1 MMKTTLPYTGSG
13 RIIFFLSLLLLAT
26 VYSLAQDF
34 KGRDGNVTYNGN
46 NQYIFNRYTALAS
59 TAASGSLSFTVA
71 DITQLSGSY
80 SFTNS
85 ANPYQNDALS
95 KGDLVMVIQ
104 MQGADIVTTDNA
116 SYGSITDY
124 QGTGLYELRTVYQVS
139 GNTILLCENLSNTYT
154 VGNRSRAQVVRVPRF
169 QDLSIGSNATI
180 TGLPWDGETGGI
192 VAIEAEGT
200 VTINGIIS
208 ANALGF
214 RGGVD
219 DKSQSSPSGSAV
231 ISLYRTTATNSAA
244 TKGESIAGNAI
255 DYNTYL
261 NGANGRG
268 APANG
273 GGGGNGHNAG
283 GGGGANAG
291 LSGALLPWNGT
302 GIKNSSGTGWANAWN
317 LEFADFASNIS
328 AGGGRGGYSFSNSN
342 QDALT
347 LGPSQNAWGGDKRQI
362 VGGFGG
368 RPLDY
373 SSGNRLF
380 PGGGGGAGDGNNN
393 SSGNGGNGGGIVY
406 IQALGQV
413 SGSGQ
418 ITANGQDGFNTQGS
432 NIDAAGG
439 AGAGG
444 AIAVL
449 SNTGISGISLA
460 ANGGKGGDQ
469 LTLSG
474 EAEGPGGGGGGGFI
488 LTSHSGLSCSV
499 AGGSNGNSYS
509 AHVTEFTPNGATMGA
524 GGTILSSATYSPVLA
539 CNESGFIL
547 PVKLQ
552 EFTGKWQSDFALL
565 QWISEE
571 SSQFSHYE
579 LERSWNGHDYSS
591 IATLF
596 GSEQPGSTQA
606 YAYRDRNAKSDAAN
620 YYRLKMINRDGS
632 YSYSTVQLVY
642 AANNNTKADITV
654 FPNPARE
661 TLQMQVPASWQGK
674 SLRIEIL
681 DLTGKLVQQ
690 SIIGQSTAI
699 ERIELAGLASGL
711 YILRATGANGRCQ
724 TKVSVKK

>member
-1 MMKTTLPYTGSG
+1 MMNTTLPYAGFG
-13 RIIFFLSLLLLAT
+13 RLFFLLSLLLLTTAT
-26 VYSLAQDF
+26 GLSQDF
-34 KGRDGNVTYNGN
+34 KGRDGNVNYNGN

-71 DITQLSGSY
+71 DINQLAGSH
-80 SFTNS
+80 SFTHS
-85 ANPYQNDALS
+85 ANPYQNDALG
-95 KGDLVMVIQ
+95 KGDLVMIIQ
-104 MQGADIVTTDNA
+104 MQGADIETGDNA
-116 SYGSITDY
+116 AYGAITNY
-124 QGTGLYELRTVYQVS
+124 HSTGLYELRTVYQVS
-139 GNTILLCENLSNTYT
+139 GNTVLLCENLSHTYM

-169 QDLSIGSNATI
+169 QNLSIGSNATI
-180 TGLPWDGETGGI
+180 RGLPWNGTTGGI

-200 VTINGIIS
+200 VTINGVIS

-219 DKSQSSPSGSAV
+219 DKTQSSPSGSAV
-231 ISLYRTTATNSAA
+231 VSLYRTDATNSAA
-244 TKGESIAGNAI
+244 TKGESIAGNAN

-291 LSGALLPWNGT
+291 RSGALLPWNGT
-302 GIKNSSGTGWANAWN
+302 GIKNTSGTGWANAWN

-328 AGGGRGGYSFSNSN
+328 TGGGRGGYSFSNTN

-406 IQALGQV
+406 IQAMGQV

-418 ITANGQDGFNTQGS
+418 VTANGQNGFNTEGS

-449 SNTGISGISLA
+449 SNTGVSGISLI

-469 LTLSG
+469 LALSG
-474 EAEGPGGGGGGGFI
+474 EAEGPGGGGGGGFVI
-488 LTSHSGLSCSV
+488 SSHSGLTCSV

-524 GGTILSSATYSPVLA
+524 EGTILSSGTYRPVLA

-552 EFTGKWQSDFALL
+552 QFTGNWQSNLALL
-565 QWISEE
+565 QWVSEE
-571 SSQFSHYE
+571 GSQFSHYE
-579 LERSWNGHDYSS
+579 LERSRNGDDYIS
-591 IATLF
+591 IATVF
-596 GSEQPGSTQA
+596 GNEQSGSTQA
-606 YAYRDRNAKSDAAN
+606 YTYRDRDAQPDAAN
-620 YYRLKMINRDGS
+620 YYRLKMVNRDGS
-632 YSYSTVQLVY
+632 YSYSAIQLVY
-642 AANNNTKADITV
+642 AANNPATLHLKL
-654 FPNPARE
+654 FPNPTRGHI
-661 TLQMQVPASWQGK
+661 QVQIPASWQGK

-681 DLTGKLVQQ
+681 DLAGRMVKQAV
-690 SIIGQSTAI
+690 IGEASPVEKI
-699 ERIELAGLASGL
+699 DLAGLASGL
-711 YILRATGANGRCQ
+711 YIFRTTGANGQ
-724 TKVSVKK
+724 SQAKFSVN

>member
-1 MMKTTLPYTGSG
+1 MMNTTLPYAGFG
-13 RIIFFLSLLLLAT
+13 RLYFVLSLLLLTTAT
-26 VYSLAQDF
+26 GLTQDF
-34 KGRDGNVTYNGN
+34 KGRDGNVNYNGN

-71 DITQLSGSY
+71 DINQLAGSH
-80 SFTNS
+80 SFTYS
-85 ANPYQNDALS
+85 ANPYQNDALG
-95 KGDLVMVIQ
+95 KGDLVMIIQ
-104 MQGADIVTTDNA
+104 MQGADIETGDNA
-116 SYGSITDY
+116 GYGAITNY
-124 QGTGLYELRTVYQVS
+124 HSTGLYELRTVYQVS
-139 GNTILLCENLSNTYT
+139 GNTVLLCENLSHTYT
-154 VGNRSRAQVVRVPRF
+154 VGNRSRVQVVRVPRF
-169 QDLSIGSNATI
+169 QNLSIGSNATV
-180 TGLPWDGETGGI
+180 TGLPWNGATGGI

-200 VTINGIIS
+200 VTLNGIIS

-219 DKSQSSPSGSAV
+219 DKTQSSASGSAV
-231 ISLYRTTATNSAA
+231 VSLYRTNVTNSAA
-244 TKGESIAGNAI
+244 TKGESIAGNAA

-291 LSGALLPWNGT
+291 RSGALLPWNGT
-302 GIKNSSGTGWANAWN
+302 GIKNTSGTGWANAWN

-328 AGGGRGGYSFSNSN
+328 TGGGRGGYSFSNTN

-406 IQALGQV
+406 IQAMGQV

-418 ITANGQDGFNTQGS
+418 ITANGQNGFNTEGS

-449 SNTGISGISLA
+449 SNTGVSGISLI

-469 LTLSG
+469 LSLSG
-474 EAEGPGGGGGGGFI
+474 EAEGPGGGGGGGFVI
-488 LTSHSGLSCSV
+488 SSHSGLTCSV

-524 GGTILSSATYSPVLA
+524 EGTILSSGTYQAVLA

-552 EFTGKWQSDFALL
+552 QFTGHWQTDLALL
-565 QWISEE
+565 QWVSEE
-571 SSQFSHYE
+571 GNQFSHYE
-579 LERSWNGHDYSS
+579 LERSRNGDDFIA
-591 IATLF
+591 IATIF
-596 GSEQPGSTQA
+596 GNELPGAAQA
-606 YAYRDRNAKSDAAN
+606 YTYRDRNAQPEATH
-620 YYRLKMINRDGS
+620 YYRLKMVNRDGS
-632 YSYSTVQLVY
+632 YSYSAIQLVN
-642 AANNNTKADITV
+642 AVTNPATLHLKL
-654 FPNPARE
+654 FPNPTRGDI
-661 TLQMQVPASWQGK
+661 QVQIPASWQGK
-674 SLRIEIL
+674 TLRIEIL
-681 DLTGKLVQQ
+681 DLAGRMIKQ
-690 SIIGQSTAI
+690 SVIGQAAPV
-699 ERIELAGLASGL
+699 EKIELSGLASGL
-711 YILRATGANGRCQ
+711 YIFRTTGANGQ
-724 TKVSVKK
+724 SQAKFSVN